1 LVHDFSVEKAT
12 IQLLDERNRSDF
24 QVPGG
29 KERDTREDR
38 QVLHALEREKPVIH
52 VRSREERGPMD
63 SPTGGWSG
71 IYSRD

>member
-1 LVHDFSVEKAT
+1 MVFDWSIKEARS
-12 IQLLDERNRSDF
+12 QLLGRRYRWDF